1 MSVKKLLYVG
11 QSVAD
16 SLLDNVDDNIERYRS
31 GDFEDLVAQGNWEI
45 ATELTYDSA
54 PLNDLNPARTA
65 EAEKQNSVL
74 VWRALREMTPALAT
88 ENRVWVRFTHLDCL
102 DFCRQ
107 RWLDGQPESKHG
119 EAIRTHFFANTRTRW
134 RDDNAISRL
143 WWNYCIARRLMPD
156 DPVKALDIIFHVLDM
171 RLSTVERP
179 GLFIRPK
186 IAAGILRTFA
196 ADEWVLGSDKRW
208 RDFMKVLNK
217 LGAGRVF
224 EVMSDVE
231 VDRLMA
237 ACLDRT
243 KSIHA

>member
-1 MSVKKLLYVG
+1 
-11 QSVAD
+11 
-16 SLLDNVDDNIERYRS
+16 
-31 GDFEDLVAQGNWEI
+31 
-45 ATELTYDSA
+45 
-54 PLNDLNPARTA
+54 
-65 EAEKQNSVL
+65 
-74 VWRALREMTPALAT
+74 
-88 ENRVWVRFTHLDCL
+88 
-102 DFCRQ
+102 
-107 RWLDGQPESKHG
+107 
-119 EAIRTHFFANTRTRW
+119 
-134 RDDNAISRL
+134 
-143 WWNYCIARRLMPD
+143 MPD